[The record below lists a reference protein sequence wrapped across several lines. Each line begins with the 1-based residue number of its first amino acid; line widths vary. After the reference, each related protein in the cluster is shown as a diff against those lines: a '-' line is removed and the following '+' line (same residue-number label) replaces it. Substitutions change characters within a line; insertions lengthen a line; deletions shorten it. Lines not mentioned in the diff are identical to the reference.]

1 MSTRARLALILIST
15 PLVAFVVVGGL
26 LGRKATA
33 RETSYQHLRVFEDVV
48 SLIVNNYVEEPD
60 TDKAMDGALR
70 GLAEGLD
77 PDSAYLEPDDVQRVE
92 KGTRT
97 GDGSTTGVDLTR
109 QYYLRVAA
117 VRDGSPGAT
126 AGLRTGDYIRAI
138 EGQSTRELS
147 VFEGRRLLDGP
158 VGSTV
163 TLTVLRGSA
172 ADPHEVKLLRAK
184 PATVDVTTRVQT
196 PGIGYLRI
204 SGFGQNVVEDVRSGI
219 EQLKR
224 QGVAR
229 LIIDLRHTSEG
240 QPQKG
245 LDAARLFVTAGTLG
259 AREVRGAQKQVFTA
273 AAGDGS
279 VTMPIVLLTGTG
291 TSGPAETFAAALAGN
306 KRASMVGERTLGRA
320 GEQKLVKLPDG
331 SGLWLT
337 HARFLDPGG
346 KAIHGAG
353 LAPMVE
359 VEEPDIE
366 FGGTSDATDPIL
378 ERAIEE
384 IKK

>member
-1 MSTRARLALILIST
+1 MSTRARLALILVST

-77 PDSAYLEPDDVQRVE
+77 PDSAYLEPDEVRRIEQGARA
-92 KGTRT
+92 
-97 GDGSTTGVDLTR
+97 GDGSTGVDLTR

-126 AGLRTGDYIRAI
+126 AGLRTGDYVRAI

-147 VFEGRRLLDGP
+147 VFEGRQLLDGP

-172 ADPHEVKLLRAK
+172 ADPHEVKLLRGK
-184 PATVDVTTRVQT
+184 PSTVDVTTRVQA

-224 QGVAR
+224 QGAAR
-229 LIIDLRHTSEG
+229 LLIDLRHTSEG
-240 QPQKG
+240 QPVKG
-245 LDAARLFVTAGTLG
+245 LDVARLFVKTGTLG

-279 VTMPIVLLTGTG
+279 VTMPVVLLTGTG

-306 KRASMVGERTLGRA
+306 KRARMVGERTLGRA

-337 HARFLDPGG
+337 HGRFLDPGG

-359 VEEPDIE
+359 VEEPDVE
-366 FGGTSDATDPIL
+366 FGGTSDAADPAL